1 MKILKDKKKII
12 MILVLFFLFMAAGYS
27 SFSQLLTIT
36 GTTRIDSSWDVH
48 IKSIIVNSSSA
59 GGRSISAEVSED
71 RYSADFD
78 VHLLS
83 RGDYVTYM
91 VTVENTGTL
100 NAKVADAGI
109 TFSGSEQ
116 MELYND
122 KDDENPNGKATSAII
137 FTYDDIDVGDK
148 LPCATGRNTDTFLV
162 TVMYNPNYVGEP
174 TSSELSSSVR
184 MTLNYVQD
192 R

>member
-1 MKILKDKKKII
+1 MKSIKNKKKII
-12 MILVLFFLFMAAGYS
+12 ICLVIFFLLMAVGYA
-27 SFSQLLTIT
+27 SFTQLLTIT

-48 IKSIIVNSSSA
+48 IKSIIVSSSSA
-59 GGRSISAEVSED
+59 GGRSVSADVSED

-83 RGDYVTYM
+83 PGDYVTYM
-91 VTVENTGTL
+91 VTVENAGTL
-100 NAKVADAGI
+100 NAKVADSGI

-122 KDDENPNGKATSAII
+122 IDANNPNGKATSAIV
-137 FTYDDIDVGDK
+137 FTYDEIDVGDK
-148 LPCATGRNTDTFLV
+148 LPCTPGSNTDSFLV
-162 TVMYNPNYVGEP
+162 TVMYNPNYLSQPG
-174 TSSELSSSVR
+174 SSELNSSVR